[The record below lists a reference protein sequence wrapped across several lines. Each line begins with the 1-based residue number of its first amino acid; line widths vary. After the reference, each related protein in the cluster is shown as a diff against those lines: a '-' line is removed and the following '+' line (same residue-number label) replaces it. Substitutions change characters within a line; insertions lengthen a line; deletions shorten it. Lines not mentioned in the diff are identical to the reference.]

1 MCKSGTKIVFLKA
14 SEYTYMLCHPRV
26 LSVAE
31 VVQGWHGIVGGG
43 EGQLVN
49 TILNDLKY
57 EKA

>member
-1 MCKSGTKIVFLKA
+1 MCKLRTKIVLKK
-14 SEYTYMLCHPRV
+14 SEYTSILCHPRV

-31 VVQGWHGIVGGG
+31 MVQGWHGIVGGG